1 MNASEHVAEIVKA
14 LPKAP
19 GVYRYFDKDGT
30 IIYVGKAKSLKN
42 RVSSYFLSNS
52 LNRKTQILV
61 SQICDIEY
69 TVVDSESE
77 ALLLENVLIKQLQP
91 KYNILLKDDKTYP
104 WVCITNEPFP
114 RLLYTR
120 QKNDNGEYF
129 GPFASAYTIKT
140 LLALI
145 QQLYP
150 IRTCKHNITEQG
162 IKEGKFDICLDYHI
176 GNCLGPCIGKID
188 KENYMAMF
196 ADIRKILRGDLQQ
209 VQGFLKEKMLKHA
222 ANLEFEEASKLKHKL
237 DLLENYRSKSTVVDT
252 NISNVEAFGFAKDI
266 NSYYISYLRIQNGAI
281 IASHS
286 VEIRKRIEETDE
298 DILAYAIVD
307 IREELKSNVKTIIL
321 PFQIDFPIENVKF
334 EYPQKGDKGKILELA
349 NRNAK
354 FYMLE
359 KHKQVEG
366 KDPEKN
372 TLRKLETLKAD
383 LMMDEL
389 PVHIECFDNSNIQ
402 GTNPVASCVVF
413 KNAKPSKKD
422 YRHFNIKTVVG
433 ANDFASME
441 EIIFRR
447 YRRLL
452 DEGEPLPQLIVVDGG
467 KVQLSFAVRSLEKL
481 GLIGKVKIVGIAKRL
496 EEIFLPGDDIPLYL
510 DKNSESLKIIQ
521 HARDEAH
528 RFGITFHRKK
538 RSDNFLKSEL
548 DDIKGIGPKTKE
560 ILLKEFK
567 TINGIKEASKEKLT
581 EVLGAAKAQIIYGY
595 FHKEG

>member
-42 RVSSYFLSNS
+42 RVSSYFLSNN

-567 TINGIKEASKEKLT
+567 TINGIKEANKEKLT

>member
-1 MNASEHVAEIVKA
+1 MNASEHVANIVKA

-30 IIYVGKAKSLKN
+30 IIYVGKAKNLKN
-42 RVSSYFLSNS
+42 RVSSYFLSSNKLS
-52 LNRKTQILV
+52 RKTQILV

-77 ALLLENVLIKQLQP
+77 ALLLENVLIKRLQP
-91 KYNILLKDDKTYP
+91 KYNIMLKDDKTYP
-104 WVCITNEPFP
+104 WVCITNEEFP
-114 RLLYTR
+114 RILYTR
-120 QKNDNGEYF
+120 HKTDNGEYF
-129 GPFASAYTIKT
+129 GPFSSVYTIKT

-150 IRTCKHNITEQG
+150 IRSCKHNITEQG
-162 IKEGKFDICLDYHI
+162 IKDGKFDICLDYHI

-188 KENYMAMF
+188 KETYSAMF
-196 ADIRKILRGDLQQ
+196 ADIRKILRGDLQL
-209 VQGFLKEKMLKHA
+209 VQGFLKRKMQAHA
-222 ANLEFEEASKLKHKL
+222 AKLEFEEASKFKQKL
-237 DLLENYRSKSTVVDT
+237 DILENYRSKSTVVDT
-252 NISNVEAFGFAKDI
+252 NISNIEAYGFAKDI
-266 NSYYISYLRIQNGAI
+266 NSCYISYLRIQNGTI

-286 VEIRKRIEETDE
+286 LEIRKRIEETDE

-307 IREELKSNVKTIIL
+307 IREELKSTVKTIIL
-321 PFQIDFPIENVKF
+321 PFKIDFPIENVKF

-359 KHKQVEG
+359 KHKQVES

-372 TLRKLETLKAD
+372 TQRKLETLKSD
-383 LMMDEL
+383 LKMNEL

-441 EIIFRR
+441 EIIYRR
-447 YRRLL
+447 YHRLL
-452 DEGEPLPQLIVVDGG
+452 EEGEPLPQLIVVDGG

-481 GLIGKVKIVGIAKRL
+481 GLVGKVTIIGIAKRL
-496 EEIFLPGDDIPLYL
+496 EEIFFPGDDIPLYL

-521 HARDEAH
+521 QARDEAH

-548 DDIKGIGPKTKE
+548 DDIKGIGPKTKTV
-560 ILLKEFK
+560 LLKEFK
-567 TINGIKEASKEKLT
+567 TINGIKEASMERLT
-581 EVLGAAKAQIIYGY
+581 DTLGAAKAGIVYGY
-595 FHKEG
+595 FHK

>member
-42 RVSSYFLSNS
+42 RVSSYFLSNN

-120 QKNDNGEYF
+120 QKNGNGEYF

-162 IKEGKFDICLDYHI
+162 IKDGKFDICLDYHI

-188 KENYMAMF
+188 KENYTAMF

-209 VQGFLKEKMLKHA
+209 VQGYLKEKMLKHA

-359 KHKQVEG
+359 KHKQMEG

-481 GLIGKVKIVGIAKRL
+481 GLIGQVKIIGIAKRL

-567 TINGIKEASKEKLT
+567 TINGIKEASLEKLT
-581 EVLGAAKAQIIYGY
+581 ETLGRAKAEIIYGY
-595 FHKEG
+595 FHKG

>member
-42 RVSSYFLSNS
+42 RVSSYFLSNN

-120 QKNDNGEYF
+120 QKNGNGEYF

>member
-42 RVSSYFLSNS
+42 RVSSYFLSNN

-581 EVLGAAKAQIIYGY
+581 EVLGAAKAEIIYGY
-595 FHKEG
+595 FHK

>member
-42 RVSSYFLSNS
+42 RVSSYFLSNN

-452 DEGEPLPQLIVVDGG
+452 DEGDPLPQLIVVDGG

>member
-1 MNASEHVAEIVKA
+1 MTMNATDHVAEIVKA

-42 RVSSYFLSNS
+42 RVSSYFLSNN

-120 QKNDNGEYF
+120 HKSGNGEYF

-162 IKEGKFDICLDYHI
+162 IKDGKFDICLDYHI

-481 GLIGKVKIVGIAKRL
+481 GLIGKVKIIGIAKRL

-581 EVLGAAKAQIIYGY
+581 ETLGAAKAGIIYGY
-595 FHKEG
+595 FHK

>member
-14 LPKAP
+14 LPKTP
-19 GVYRYFDKDGT
+19 GVYRYFDKKGT
-30 IIYVGKAKSLKN
+30 IIYVGKAKNLKN
-42 RVSSYFLSNS
+42 RVSSYFLSNN

-104 WVCITNEPFP
+104 WVCITNEEFP
-114 RLLYTR
+114 RILYTR
-120 QKNDNGEYF
+120 QKNLDGEYF

-150 IRTCKHNITEQG
+150 VRTCKHNINEQG
-162 IKEGKFDICLDYHI
+162 IKDGKFDICLDYHI
-176 GNCLGPCIGKID
+176 GNCLGPCIGKIARD
-188 KENYMAMF
+188 EYTSMF

-209 VQGFLKEKMLKHA
+209 VQAFLKKKMMTHA
-222 ANLEFEEASKLKHKL
+222 ANLEFEEAAKIKHKL
-237 DLLENYRSKSTVVDT
+237 DLLENYQSKSTVVDT

-266 NSYYISYLRIQNGAI
+266 NSCYISYLRIQNGAI

-298 DILAYAIVD
+298 DILAYAIID
-307 IREELKSNVKTIIL
+307 IREELKSKVKTIIL
-321 PFQIDFPIENVKF
+321 PFKIDFPIENVKF

-354 FYMLE
+354 FFMLE

-441 EIIFRR
+441 EIIHRR

-481 GLIGKVKIVGIAKRL
+481 GLIGKVKIIGIAKRL

-521 HARDEAH
+521 QARDEAH

-538 RSDNFLKSEL
+538 RSANFLKSEL

-567 TINGIKEASKEKLT
+567 TVNGIKEASIEKLNET
-581 EVLGAAKAQIIYGY
+581 LGAAKAQIIYGY
-595 FHKEG
+595 FHK

>member
-19 GVYRYFDKDGT
+19 GVYRYFDKNGT

-42 RVSSYFLSNS
+42 RVSSYFLSNN

-104 WVCITNEPFP
+104 WVCITNEEFP

-120 QKNDNGEYF
+120 QKTDSGEYF

-145 QQLYP
+145 HQLYP
-150 IRTCKHNITEQG
+150 IRSCKHNITEQAV
-162 IKEGKFDICLDYHI
+162 KDGKFDICLDYHI
-176 GNCLGPCIGKID
+176 GNCIGPCIGKID
-188 KENYMAMF
+188 KDSYAAMF
-196 ADIRKILRGDLQQ
+196 SDIRKILRGDLQQ
-209 VQGFLKEKMLKHA
+209 VQNFLKKKMMRHA
-222 ANLEFEEASKLKHKL
+222 ANLEFEEAAKVKHKL

-281 IASHS
+281 VASHS

-481 GLIGKVKIVGIAKRL
+481 GLIGKVKIIGIAKRL

-567 TINGIKEASKEKLT
+567 TINGIKEANLEKLT
-581 EVLGAAKAQIIYGY
+581 ESLGAAKAQIIYGY
-595 FHKEG
+595 FHK

>member
-1 MNASEHVAEIVKA
+1 MVLIV
-14 LPKAP
+14 
-19 GVYRYFDKDGT
+19 
-30 IIYVGKAKSLKN
+30 IYVGKAKSLKN
-42 RVSSYFLSNS
+42 RVSSYFLSNN

-188 KENYMAMF
+188 KENYTAMF

-334 EYPQKGDKGKILELA
+334 EYPQKGDKEKILELA

-581 EVLGAAKAQIIYGY
+581 EVLGAAKAEIIYGY

>member
-42 RVSSYFLSNS
+42 RVSSYFLSNN

-120 QKNDNGEYF
+120 RKNDNGEYF

-581 EVLGAAKAQIIYGY
+581 ETLGAAKAEIIYGY
-595 FHKEG
+595 FHK

>member
-42 RVSSYFLSNS
+42 RVSSYFLSNN

-120 QKNDNGEYF
+120 QKNGNGEYF

-162 IKEGKFDICLDYHI
+162 IKDSKFDICLDYHI

-188 KENYMAMF
+188 KENYTAMF

-266 NSYYISYLRIQNGAI
+266 NSYYINYLRIQNGAI

-321 PFQIDFPIENVKF
+321 PFQIDFAIENVKF

-359 KHKQVEG
+359 KHKQMEG

-481 GLIGKVKIVGIAKRL
+481 GLIGKVKIIGIAKRL

-581 EVLGAAKAQIIYGY
+581 ETLGEAKTEIIWKY
-595 FHKEG
+595 FHK

>member
-30 IIYVGKAKSLKN
+30 IIYVGKAKNLKN
-42 RVSSYFLSNS
+42 RVSSYFLSNN

-104 WVCITNEPFP
+104 WVCISNEPFP

-120 QKNDNGEYF
+120 QKSGNGEYF

-150 IRTCKHNITEQG
+150 IRTCKHTITEQG
-162 IKEGKFDICLDYHI
+162 IKDGKFDICLDYHI

-188 KENYMAMF
+188 KENYTAMF
-196 ADIRKILRGDLQQ
+196 TDIRKILRGDLQQ

-266 NSYYISYLRIQNGAI
+266 NSCFISYLRIQNGAI

-481 GLIGKVKIVGIAKRL
+481 GLIGKVKIIGIAKRL

-538 RSDNFLKSEL
+538 RSDKFLKSEL

-581 EVLGAAKAQIIYGY
+581 ETLGAAKAGIIYGY
-595 FHKEG
+595 FHKD

>member
-42 RVSSYFLSNS
+42 RVSSYFLSNN

-120 QKNDNGEYF
+120 QKNGNGEYF

-162 IKEGKFDICLDYHI
+162 IKDGKFDICLDYHI

-188 KENYMAMF
+188 KENYTAMF

-481 GLIGKVKIVGIAKRL
+481 GLIGKVKIIGIAKRL

-560 ILLKEFK
+560 LLLKEFK
-567 TINGIKEASKEKLT
+567 TINGIKEASLEKLT
-581 EVLGAAKAQIIYGY
+581 ETLGTAKAGIIYGY
-595 FHKEG
+595 FHKG

>member
-42 RVSSYFLSNS
+42 RVSSYFLSNN

-581 EVLGAAKAQIIYGY
+581 ETLGAAKAEIIYGY
-595 FHKEG
+595 FHK

>member
-1 MNASEHVAEIVKA
+1 MNASEHVAEIVRA
-14 LPKAP
+14 LPKTP
-19 GVYRYFDKDGT
+19 GVYRYFDKNGT
-30 IIYVGKAKSLKN
+30 IIYVGKAKNLKN
-42 RVSSYFLSNS
+42 RVSSYFLSNN

-61 SQICDIEY
+61 SQICNIEY

-104 WVCITNEPFP
+104 WVCITNEEFP

-120 QKNDNGEYF
+120 KKTDSGEYF
-129 GPFASAYTIKT
+129 GPFSSVHTIKT

-162 IKEGKFDICLDYHI
+162 MQNGKFDICLEYHI

-188 KENYMAMF
+188 RESYSDMF
-196 ADIRKILRGDLQQ
+196 TDIRKILRGDLQQ
-209 VQGFLKEKMLKHA
+209 VQSYLKEKMMKYA
-222 ANLEFEEASKLKHKL
+222 ADLEFEEAAKLKQKL
-237 DLLENYRSKSTVVDT
+237 DILENYRSKSTVVDT
-252 NISNVEAFGFAKDI
+252 KISNVEAFGFAKDI
-266 NSYYISYLRIQNGAI
+266 NSCYISYLRIQNGAI

-298 DILAYAIVD
+298 DILSYAIID
-307 IREELKSNVKTIIL
+307 IREELKSDVKTIIL
-321 PFQIDFPIENVKF
+321 PFEIDFPIENVKF

-372 TLRKLETLKAD
+372 TQRKLETLKAD
-383 LMMDEL
+383 LMMNEL

-441 EIIFRR
+441 EIIYRR
-447 YRRLL
+447 YHRLL
-452 DEGEPLPQLIVVDGG
+452 VEGEPLPQLIVVDGG

-481 GLIGKVKIVGIAKRL
+481 GLIGKVTIIGIAKRL
-496 EEIFLPGDDIPLYL
+496 EEIFFPGDDIPLYL

-548 DDIKGIGPKTKE
+548 DDIKGIGPKTKDA
-560 ILLKEFK
+560 LLKEFK
-567 TINGIKEASKEKLT
+567 TINGIKEANLEKLT
-581 EVLGAAKAQIIYGY
+581 EVLGTAKASIIYGY
-595 FHKEG
+595 FHK

>member
-1 MNASEHVAEIVKA
+1 MNATNHVAEIVKA

-19 GVYRYFDKDGT
+19 GVYRYFDKEGT

-42 RVSSYFLSNS
+42 RVSSYFLSNN

-104 WVCITNEPFP
+104 WVCITNEEFP
-114 RLLYTR
+114 RLVYTR
-120 QKNDNGEYF
+120 QKNGNGEYF

-162 IKEGKFDICLDYHI
+162 IKDGKFDICLDYHI

-188 KENYMAMF
+188 KENYTAMF

-237 DLLENYRSKSTVVDT
+237 DLLEYYRSKSTVVDT

-359 KHKQVEG
+359 KHKQVES

-372 TLRKLETLKAD
+372 TQRKLETLKSD
-383 LMMDEL
+383 LKMDEL

-441 EIIFRR
+441 EIIYRR
-447 YRRLL
+447 YHRLL
-452 DEGEPLPQLIVVDGG
+452 EEGEPLPQLIVVDGG

-481 GLIGKVKIVGIAKRL
+481 GLIGKVTIIGIAKRL
-496 EEIFLPGDDIPLYL
+496 EEIFFPDDDIPLYL

-521 HARDEAH
+521 QARDEAH

-548 DDIKGIGPKTKE
+548 DDIKGIGPKAKT
-560 ILLKEFK
+560 IMLKEFK
-567 TINGIKEASKEKLT
+567 TISGIKEASMERLT
-581 EVLGAAKAQIIYGY
+581 EALGAAKAGIVYGY
-595 FHKEG
+595 FHK

>member
-30 IIYVGKAKSLKN
+30 IIYVGKAKNLKN
-42 RVSSYFLSNS
+42 RVSSYFLSNN

-120 QKNDNGEYF
+120 QKSGNGEYF

-150 IRTCKHNITEQG
+150 IRTCKHTITEQG
-162 IKEGKFDICLDYHI
+162 IKDGKFDICLDYHI

-188 KENYMAMF
+188 KENYTAMF
-196 ADIRKILRGDLQQ
+196 TDIRKILRGDLQQ

-266 NSYYISYLRIQNGAI
+266 NSCFISYLRIQNGAI

-481 GLIGKVKIVGIAKRL
+481 GLIGKVKIIGIAKRL

-538 RSDNFLKSEL
+538 RSDKFLKSEL

-595 FHKEG
+595 FHKD

>member
-1 MNASEHVAEIVKA
+1 
-14 LPKAP
+14 
-19 GVYRYFDKDGT
+19 
-30 IIYVGKAKSLKN
+30 
-42 RVSSYFLSNS
+42 
-52 LNRKTQILV
+52 
-61 SQICDIEY
+61 
-69 TVVDSESE
+69 
-77 ALLLENVLIKQLQP
+77 
-91 KYNILLKDDKTYP
+91 
-104 WVCITNEPFP
+104 
-114 RLLYTR
+114 
-120 QKNDNGEYF
+120 
-129 GPFASAYTIKT
+129 
-140 LLALI
+140 
-145 QQLYP
+145 
-150 IRTCKHNITEQG
+150 
-162 IKEGKFDICLDYHI
+162 
-176 GNCLGPCIGKID
+176 
-188 KENYMAMF
+188 
-196 ADIRKILRGDLQQ
+196 
-209 VQGFLKEKMLKHA
+209 
-222 ANLEFEEASKLKHKL
+222 
-237 DLLENYRSKSTVVDT
+237 
-252 NISNVEAFGFAKDI
+252 
-266 NSYYISYLRIQNGAI
+266 LRIQNGAI

-560 ILLKEFK
+560 ILLKEF
-567 TINGIKEASKEKLT
+567 
-581 EVLGAAKAQIIYGY
+581 
-595 FHKEG
+595 

>member
-19 GVYRYFDKDGT
+19 GVYRYFDKNGT

-42 RVSSYFLSNS
+42 RVSSYFLSNN

-104 WVCITNEPFP
+104 WVCITNEEFP

-120 QKNDNGEYF
+120 QKTDSGEYF

-145 QQLYP
+145 HQLYP
-150 IRTCKHNITEQG
+150 IRSCKHNITEQAV
-162 IKEGKFDICLDYHI
+162 KDGKFDICLDYHI
-176 GNCLGPCIGKID
+176 GNCIGPCVGKID
-188 KENYMAMF
+188 KDSYSAMF
-196 ADIRKILRGDLQQ
+196 SDIRKILRGDLQQ
-209 VQGFLKEKMLKHA
+209 VQGFLKKKMMAHA
-222 ANLEFEEASKLKHKL
+222 ANLEFEEAAKVKHKL

-281 IASHS
+281 VASHS

-481 GLIGKVKIVGIAKRL
+481 GLIGKVKIIGIAKRL

-567 TINGIKEASKEKLT
+567 TINGIKEASLEKLT
-581 EVLGAAKAQIIYGY
+581 ESLGAAKAQIIYGY
-595 FHKEG
+595 FHK

>member
-1 MNASEHVAEIVKA
+1 MNASEHVANIVKA

-19 GVYRYFDKDGT
+19 GVYRYFDKEGT
-30 IIYVGKAKSLKN
+30 IIYVGKAKNLKN
-42 RVSSYFLSNS
+42 RVSSYFLSSNKLS
-52 LNRKTQILV
+52 RKTQILV

-77 ALLLENVLIKQLQP
+77 ALLLENVLIKRLQP
-91 KYNILLKDDKTYP
+91 KYNIMLKDDKTYP
-104 WVCITNEPFP
+104 WVCITNEEFP
-114 RLLYTR
+114 RILYTR
-120 QKNDNGEYF
+120 HKTDDGEYF
-129 GPFASAYTIKT
+129 GPFSSVYTIKT

-150 IRTCKHNITEQG
+150 IRSCKHNITEQG
-162 IKEGKFDICLDYHI
+162 IKDSKYDICLDYHI

-188 KENYMAMF
+188 KETYSAMF
-196 ADIRKILRGDLQQ
+196 ADIRKILRGDLQL
-209 VQGFLKEKMLKHA
+209 VQGYLKDKMQDHA
-222 ANLEFEEASKLKHKL
+222 AKLEFEEASKFKQKL
-237 DLLENYRSKSTVVDT
+237 DILENYRSKSTVVDT
-252 NISNVEAFGFAKDI
+252 NISNIEAYGFAKDI
-266 NSYYISYLRIQNGAI
+266 NSCYISYLRIQNGTI

-286 VEIRKRIEETDE
+286 LEIRKRIEETDE

-307 IREELKSNVKTIIL
+307 IREELKSTVRTIIL
-321 PFQIDFPIENVKF
+321 PFKIDFPIENVKF

-359 KHKQVEG
+359 KHKQVES

-372 TLRKLETLKAD
+372 TLRKLETLKSD
-383 LMMDEL
+383 LKMDEL

-481 GLIGKVKIVGIAKRL
+481 GLIGKVTIIGIAKRL
-496 EEIFLPGDDIPLYL
+496 EEIFFPDDDIPLYL

-521 HARDEAH
+521 QARDEAH

-548 DDIKGIGPKTKE
+548 DDIKGIGPKAKT

-567 TINGIKEASKEKLT
+567 TISGIKEASMERLT
-581 EVLGAAKAQIIYGY
+581 EALGAAKAGIIYGY
-595 FHKEG
+595 FHKN

>member
-19 GVYRYFDKDGT
+19 GVYRYFDKEGT
-30 IIYVGKAKSLKN
+30 IIYVGKAKNLKN
-42 RVSSYFLSNS
+42 RVSSYFLSNN

-104 WVCITNEPFP
+104 WVCITNEEFP
-114 RLLYTR
+114 RLVYTR

-150 IRTCKHNITEQG
+150 IRTCKQNITEQG
-162 IKEGKFDICLDYHI
+162 INDGKYDICLDYHI

-188 KENYMAMF
+188 KENYTAMF

-209 VQGFLKEKMLKHA
+209 VQGYLKEKMLKHA
-222 ANLEFEEASKLKHKL
+222 AKLEFEEASKLKHKL

-252 NISNVEAFGFAKDI
+252 NISDVDAFGFAKDI
-266 NSYYISYLRIQNGAI
+266 NSCYISYLRIQNGAI

-298 DILAYAIVD
+298 DILAYAILD
-307 IREELKSNVKTIIL
+307 IREELKSNVKQIIL
-321 PFQIDFPIENVKF
+321 PFPIAFPIENVKF
-334 EYPQKGDKGKILELA
+334 EYPQKGDKGKILDLA

-372 TLRKLETLKAD
+372 TLRKLETLKSD

-481 GLIGKVKIVGIAKRL
+481 GLIGKVKIIGIAKRL

-567 TINGIKEASKEKLT
+567 TINGIKETSYEKLT
-581 EVLGAAKAQIIYGY
+581 ETLGAAKARIIWEY
-595 FHKEG
+595 FHK

>member
-19 GVYRYFDKDGT
+19 GVYRYFDKNGT

-42 RVSSYFLSNS
+42 RVSSYFLSNN

-104 WVCITNEPFP
+104 WVCITNEEFP

-120 QKNDNGEYF
+120 QKTDSGEYF

-145 QQLYP
+145 HQLYP
-150 IRTCKHNITEQG
+150 IRSCKHNITEQAV
-162 IKEGKFDICLDYHI
+162 KDGKFDICLDYHI
-176 GNCLGPCIGKID
+176 GNCIGPCIGKID
-188 KENYMAMF
+188 KDSYSAMF
-196 ADIRKILRGDLQQ
+196 SDIRKILRGDLQQ
-209 VQGFLKEKMLKHA
+209 VQNFLKKKMMTHA
-222 ANLEFEEASKLKHKL
+222 ANLEFEEAAKVKHKL

-281 IASHS
+281 VASHS

-441 EIIFRR
+441 EIIHRR

-481 GLIGKVKIVGIAKRL
+481 GLIGKVKIIGIAKRL

-567 TINGIKEASKEKLT
+567 TINGIKEANLEKLT
-581 EVLGAAKAQIIYGY
+581 ESLGAAKAQIIYGY
-595 FHKEG
+595 FHK

>member
-30 IIYVGKAKSLKN
+30 IIYVGKAKKLKN
-42 RVSSYFLSNS
+42 RVSSYFLSNN

-120 QKNDNGEYF
+120 QKNGNGEYF

-162 IKEGKFDICLDYHI
+162 IKDGKFDICLDYHI

-188 KENYMAMF
+188 KENYTAMF

-222 ANLEFEEASKLKHKL
+222 ANLEFEAASKLKHKL

-481 GLIGKVKIVGIAKRL
+481 GLIGKVKIIGIAKRL

-560 ILLKEFK
+560 LLLKEFK

-581 EVLGAAKAQIIYGY
+581 ETLGAAKAEIIWNY
-595 FHKEG
+595 FHKG

>member
-19 GVYRYFDKDGT
+19 GVYRYFDKNGT

-42 RVSSYFLSNS
+42 RVSSYFLSNN

-104 WVCITNEPFP
+104 WVCITNEEFP

-120 QKNDNGEYF
+120 QKTDSGEYF

-145 QQLYP
+145 HQLYP
-150 IRTCKHNITEQG
+150 IRSCKHNITEQAV
-162 IKEGKFDICLDYHI
+162 KDGKFDICLDYHI
-176 GNCLGPCIGKID
+176 GNCIGPCVGKID
-188 KENYMAMF
+188 KDSYSAMF
-196 ADIRKILRGDLQQ
+196 SDIRKILRGDLQQ
-209 VQGFLKEKMLKHA
+209 VQNFLKKKMMTHA
-222 ANLEFEEASKLKHKL
+222 ANLEFEEAAKLKHKL

-281 IASHS
+281 VASHS

-481 GLIGKVKIVGIAKRL
+481 GLIGKVKIIGIAKRL

-567 TINGIKEASKEKLT
+567 TINGIKEASLEKLT
-581 EVLGAAKAQIIYGY
+581 ESLGAAKAQIIYGY
-595 FHKEG
+595 FHK

>member
-1 MNASEHVAEIVKA
+1 MNASEHVAEIVRA
-14 LPKAP
+14 LPKTP
-19 GVYRYFDKDGT
+19 GVYRYFDKNGT
-30 IIYVGKAKSLKN
+30 IIYVGKAKNLKN
-42 RVSSYFLSNS
+42 RVSSYFLSNN

-61 SQICDIEY
+61 SQICNIEY

-104 WVCITNEPFP
+104 WVCITNEEFP

-120 QKNDNGEYF
+120 KKTDSGEYF
-129 GPFASAYTIKT
+129 GPFSSVHTIKT

-162 IKEGKFDICLDYHI
+162 IQNGKFDICLDYHI

-188 KENYMAMF
+188 RESYSDMF

-209 VQGFLKEKMLKHA
+209 VQSYLKEKMMKYA
-222 ANLEFEEASKLKHKL
+222 ADLEFEEAAKLKQKL
-237 DLLENYRSKSTVVDT
+237 DILENYRSKSTVVDT
-252 NISNVEAFGFAKDI
+252 KISNVEAFGFAKDI
-266 NSYYISYLRIQNGAI
+266 NSCYISYLRIQNGAI

-298 DILAYAIVD
+298 DILSYAIID
-307 IREELKSNVKTIIL
+307 IREELKSDVKTIIL
-321 PFQIDFPIENVKF
+321 PFEIDFPIENVKF

-372 TLRKLETLKAD
+372 TQRKLETLKAD
-383 LMMDEL
+383 LMMNEL

-441 EIIFRR
+441 EIIYRR
-447 YRRLL
+447 YHRLL
-452 DEGEPLPQLIVVDGG
+452 VEGEPLPQLIVVDGG

-481 GLIGKVKIVGIAKRL
+481 GLIGKVTIIGIAKRL
-496 EEIFLPGDDIPLYL
+496 EEIFFPGDDIPLYL

-548 DDIKGIGPKTKE
+548 DDIKGIGPKTKDA
-560 ILLKEFK
+560 LLKEFK
-567 TINGIKEASKEKLT
+567 TINGIKEANLEKLT
-581 EVLGAAKAQIIYGY
+581 EVLGTAKASIIYGY
-595 FHKEG
+595 FHK

>member
-42 RVSSYFLSNS
+42 RVSSYFLSNN

-528 RFGITFHRKK
+528 RFGITFHRNL
-538 RSDNFLKSEL
+538 RS
-548 DDIKGIGPKTKE
+548 
-560 ILLKEFK
+560 
-567 TINGIKEASKEKLT
+567 
-581 EVLGAAKAQIIYGY
+581 KAQIDSALREIKGVGEKTEQRLIMHYGSVARIAAAPLEDIEE
-595 FHKEG
+595 FLGNAELARRIKETLS

>member
-19 GVYRYFDKDGT
+19 GVYRYFDKNGT
-30 IIYVGKAKSLKN
+30 IIYIGKAKSLKN
-42 RVSSYFLSNS
+42 RVSSYFLSNN

-104 WVCITNEPFP
+104 WVCITNEEFP

-120 QKNDNGEYF
+120 QKTDSGEYF

-145 QQLYP
+145 HQLYP
-150 IRTCKHNITEQG
+150 IRSCKHNITEQAV
-162 IKEGKFDICLDYHI
+162 KDGKFDICLDYHI
-176 GNCLGPCIGKID
+176 GNCIGPCVGKID
-188 KENYMAMF
+188 KDSYTAMF
-196 ADIRKILRGDLQQ
+196 SDIRKILRGDLQQ
-209 VQGFLKEKMLKHA
+209 VQNFLKEKMMTHA
-222 ANLEFEEASKLKHKL
+222 ANLEFEEAAKLKHKL

-281 IASHS
+281 VASHS

-389 PVHIECFDNSNIQ
+389 PMHIECFDNSNIQ

-481 GLIGKVKIVGIAKRL
+481 GLIGKVKIIGIAKRL

-581 EVLGAAKAQIIYGY
+581 ETLGAAKAEIIYGY
-595 FHKEG
+595 FHK

>member
-42 RVSSYFLSNS
+42 RVSSYFLSNN

-120 QKNDNGEYF
+120 QKNGNGEYF

-162 IKEGKFDICLDYHI
+162 IKDGKFDICLDYHI

-188 KENYMAMF
+188 KENYTAMF

-209 VQGFLKEKMLKHA
+209 VQGYLKEKMLKHA

-452 DEGEPLPQLIVVDGG
+452 DEDEPLPQLIVVDGG

-481 GLIGKVKIVGIAKRL
+481 GLIGKVKIIGIAKRL

-567 TINGIKEASKEKLT
+567 TINGIKKASLEKLT
-581 EVLGAAKAQIIYGY
+581 ETLGRAKAEIIYGY
-595 FHKEG
+595 FHKG

>member
-1 MNASEHVAEIVKA
+1 MNASEHVAEIVRA
-14 LPKAP
+14 LPKTP
-19 GVYRYFDKDGT
+19 GVYRYFDKNGT
-30 IIYVGKAKSLKN
+30 IIYVGKAKNLKN
-42 RVSSYFLSNS
+42 RVSSYFLSNN

-61 SQICDIEY
+61 SQICNIEY

-104 WVCITNEPFP
+104 WVCITNEEFP

-120 QKNDNGEYF
+120 KKTDSGEYF
-129 GPFASAYTIKT
+129 GPFSSVHTIKT

-162 IKEGKFDICLDYHI
+162 MQNGKFDICLEYHI

-188 KENYMAMF
+188 RESYSDMF
-196 ADIRKILRGDLQQ
+196 TDIRKILRGDLQQ
-209 VQGFLKEKMLKHA
+209 VQSYLKEKMMKYA
-222 ANLEFEEASKLKHKL
+222 ADLEFEEAAKLKQKL
-237 DLLENYRSKSTVVDT
+237 DILENYRSKSTVVDT
-252 NISNVEAFGFAKDI
+252 KISNVEAFGFAKDI
-266 NSYYISYLRIQNGAI
+266 NSCYISYLRIQNGAI

-298 DILAYAIVD
+298 DILSYAIID
-307 IREELKSNVKTIIL
+307 IREELKSDVKTIIL
-321 PFQIDFPIENVKF
+321 PFEIDFPIENVKF

-372 TLRKLETLKAD
+372 TQRKLETLKAD
-383 LMMDEL
+383 LMMNEL

-441 EIIFRR
+441 EIIYRR
-447 YRRLL
+447 YHRLL
-452 DEGEPLPQLIVVDGG
+452 VEGEPLPQLIVVDGG

-481 GLIGKVKIVGIAKRL
+481 GLIGKVTIIGIAKRL
-496 EEIFLPGDDIPLYL
+496 EEIFFPGDDIPLYL

-548 DDIKGIGPKTKE
+548 DDIKGIGPKTKDA
-560 ILLKEFK
+560 LLKEFK
-567 TINGIKEASKEKLT
+567 TINGIKEAKLEKLT
-581 EVLGAAKAQIIYGY
+581 EVLGTAKASIIYGY
-595 FHKEG
+595 FHK

>member
-42 RVSSYFLSNS
+42 RVSSYFLSNN

-120 QKNDNGEYF
+120 QKNGNGEYF

-162 IKEGKFDICLDYHI
+162 IKDGKFDICLDYHI

-188 KENYMAMF
+188 KENYTAMF

-321 PFQIDFPIENVKF
+321 PFKIDFPIENVKF

-481 GLIGKVKIVGIAKRL
+481 GLIGKVKIIGIAKRL

-567 TINGIKEASKEKLT
+567 TINGIKEASLEKLT
-581 EVLGAAKAQIIYGY
+581 ETLGTVKAEIIYGY
-595 FHKEG
+595 FHKG

>member
-42 RVSSYFLSNS
+42 RVSSYFLSNN

-120 QKNDNGEYF
+120 QKNGNGEYF

-162 IKEGKFDICLDYHI
+162 IKDGKFDICLDYHI

-188 KENYMAMF
+188 KENYTAMF

-481 GLIGKVKIVGIAKRL
+481 GLIGKVKIIGIAKRL

-567 TINGIKEASKEKLT
+567 TISGIKEASMEKLT
-581 EVLGAAKAQIIYGY
+581 EALGAAKAGIIYGY
-595 FHKEG
+595 FHKN

>member
-14 LPKAP
+14 MPKAP

-42 RVSSYFLSNS
+42 RVSSYFLSNN

-61 SQICDIEY
+61 SQICNIEY

-120 QKNDNGEYF
+120 QKNGNGEYF

-162 IKEGKFDICLDYHI
+162 IKDGKFDICLDYHI

-188 KENYMAMF
+188 KENYTAMF

-481 GLIGKVKIVGIAKRL
+481 GLIGKVKIIGIAKRL

-567 TINGIKEASKEKLT
+567 TINGIKEASKDKLT
-581 EVLGAAKAQIIYGY
+581 EILGSAKAEIIYGY
-595 FHKEG
+595 FHKN

>member
-30 IIYVGKAKSLKN
+30 IIYVGKAKNLKN
-42 RVSSYFLSNS
+42 RVSSYFLSNN

-120 QKNDNGEYF
+120 QKNGNGEYF

-162 IKEGKFDICLDYHI
+162 IKDDKFDICLDYHI

-188 KENYMAMF
+188 KENYTAMF

-209 VQGFLKEKMLKHA
+209 VQGYLKEKMLKHA

-402 GTNPVASCVVF
+402 GANPVASCVVF

-481 GLIGKVKIVGIAKRL
+481 GLIGKVKIIGIAKRL

-567 TINGIKEASKEKLT
+567 TINGIKEASKGKLT
-581 EVLGAAKAQIIYGY
+581 ETLGAAKTDIIWKY
-595 FHKEG
+595 FHK